1 MLPEYLPQKFGWLE
15 PLNQPFD
22 ARHLEALIPP
32 THGLGSLHEASVAA
46 GVEAHIPM
54 ERYRS
59 ERMES
64 VWWKRTGKQ
73 KARGGWMPRWGKE
86 LVGST
91 HASIGLTVFDAQ
103 YQEKLI
109 AYLKAGCVNN
119 ECDFG
124 FLDGCTESYKP
135 YARANE
141 LATAGSSLFV
151 TTHILR
157 HWLPDMLWAT
167 VFGPAYVRMF
177 GKERILNAPAYLVEE
192 LGSQTIY
199 LQLTPNLADIEEDF
213 AEMMA
218 ARERVKLHLGTNAF
232 FQSALAYDRRQHP
245 GNAGKVF
252 HVPEFRLISE

>member
-1 MLPEYLPQKFGWLE
+1 
-15 PLNQPFD
+15 
-22 ARHLEALIPP
+22 
-32 THGLGSLHEASVAA
+32 
-46 GVEAHIPM
+46 
-54 ERYRS
+54 
-59 ERMES
+59 
-64 VWWKRTGKQ
+64 
-73 KARGGWMPRWGKE
+73 MPRWGKE

-91 HASIGLTVFDAQ
+91 HASIGLTVFDAH

-124 FLDGCTESYKP
+124 FLDGCPESYKP

-151 TTHILR
+151 TTHLLR

-177 GKERILNAPAYLVEE
+177 GKERLLSAPAYLVEE
-192 LGSQTIY
+192 LGPQTIY
-199 LQLTPNLADIEEDF
+199 LQLTPNLADIEERF
-213 AEMMA
+213 AEVMA
-218 ARERVKLHLGTNAF
+218 ARERVKLHLGTDAF
-232 FQSALAYDRRQHP
+232 FQAALAYDRRQHP